1 MRFTITIIALLFSFA
16 CTDHSL
22 PCTANEGLWRE
33 KVEIKIPLG
42 HTVCDPGTQT
52 GIRFARLISDSR
64 CPANVDCVTAGN
76 AEVLLE
82 IYQDKTVLD
91 SFELTT
97 QAPVKEVLLDG
108 KHLTFKLLQV
118 NPYPEYSEE
127 RQNVKYNIL
136 LEIDPE

>member
-16 CTDHSL
+16 CTDHHLS
-22 PCTANEGLWRE
+22 CTTNKDLWRE
-33 KVEIKIPLG
+33 KVAIKIPLG
-42 HTVCDPGTQT
+42 HTVCEPGTQT
-52 GIRFARLISDSR
+52 GIRFAQLISDSR
-64 CPANVDCVTAGN
+64 CPANVNCVTAGN

-82 IYQDKTVLD
+82 IYQDKIVLD

-97 QAPVKEVLLDG
+97 REPVKEVLLNG
-108 KHLTFKLLQV
+108 THLIFRLLQV

-136 LEIDPE
+136 LEIDPV